1 MLALLGV
8 VIGALAT
15 GGVTLTVGFV
25 QTRRERTVARRLV
38 AADLADTAR
47 AVADVQARM
56 FAGRDWP
63 VGGDESHQEDR
74 TWPAGWERAN
84 WLQSWQSYR
93 QTLAGALTEQQF
105 AEVARAFG
113 IMTQLQNSLAA
124 GQRPFTPLDEAF
136 IDNVASRLAAARQA
150 LPLALS
156 PTSDPLLPADPSPEA
171 RPREAWQGL
180 GEQDDVGRGRSTP

>member
-15 GGVTLTVGFV
+15 GGVTLVVGLV
-25 QTRRERTVARRLV
+25 QTRRERAVARRLA
-38 AADLADTAR
+38 AADLADASR

-56 FAGRDWP
+56 HAGRDWP
-63 VGGDESHQEDR
+63 VGGAEEDR

-93 QTLAGALTEQQF
+93 QTLAGALTELQF

-113 IMTQLQNSLAA
+113 IMAQLQTSLGA
-124 GQRPFTPLDEAF
+124 GQRPFTAADEAF
-136 IDNVASRLAAARQA
+136 ILDVAVRLSAARQA
-150 LPLALS
+150 LPLALAPS
-156 PTSDPLLPADPSPEA
+156 ADPLLPAGGTSEVWPGLEGHEGDDPGH
-171 RPREAWQGL
+171 RGL
-180 GEQDDVGRGRSTP
+180 